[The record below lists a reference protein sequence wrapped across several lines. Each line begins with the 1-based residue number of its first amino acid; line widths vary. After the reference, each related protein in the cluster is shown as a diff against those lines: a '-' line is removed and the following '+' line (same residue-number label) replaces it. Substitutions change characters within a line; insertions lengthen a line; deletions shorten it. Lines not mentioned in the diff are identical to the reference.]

1 MNLIILTSGLEND
14 LVAKKIG
21 DAVTKEQR
29 YTTENDEQ
37 LAARSRIKCVGITSW
52 GALKGNEK
60 PVFKTRVWIITIKIL
75 NFQTPKILLFYYSK
89 IIINGNMPME
99 YTAIYIGSKM
109 VIFR

>member
-29 YTTENDEQ
+29 WTTENDEQ

-52 GALKGNEK
+52 GALNGKEK
-60 PVFKTRVWIITIKIL
+60 PVFKTRV
-75 NFQTPKILLFYYSK
+75 
-89 IIINGNMPME
+89 
-99 YTAIYIGSKM
+99 
-109 VIFR
+109 